1 MCDRTFR
8 PYAHEPPAL
17 LSPTLQEWLPVAPV
31 AYLVSDLVDSLE
43 LTSIL
48 SCHDQPTRGTVP
60 FHPRMLVTVPL
71 YAFCVAPPRPG
82 SLRASWK
89 RTWRFGGWRR
99 TTPPTSDRLQSFGH
113 SIWPNS
119 KGCCSMGS
127 GCVARQGR
135 GNWTMWRGMERRSKQ
150 RPPSRRR

>member
-71 YAFCVAPPRPG
+71 YATSPA
-82 SLRASWK
+82 SLRARS
-89 RTWRFGGWRR
+89 RR
-99 TTPPTSDRLQSFGH
+99 ESLKPEST
-113 SIWPNS
+113 
-119 KGCCSMGS
+119 
-127 GCVARQGR
+127 
-135 GNWTMWRGMERRSKQ
+135 
-150 RPPSRRR
+150 PPSRIDVKR